1 MSTNSVPDVP
11 FTFTIP
17 PGSHGVSINLHLDG
31 CGPGEWTRE
40 AETTSEGVWRDLT
53 RQGFVL
59 AGNRVVTSDSPEWAV
74 GRNAWRVG
82 EFVKRSARTGQTITV
97 TVHGPPLAPDSART
111 NSRVAA

>member
-40 AETTSEGVWRDLT
+40 AEATSEGVWRDLT

-59 AGNRVVTSDSPEWAV
+59 ADNSITTNPKLPA
-74 GRNAWRVG
+74 GRNAHRVG
-82 EFVKRSARTGQTITV
+82 MFVKRSARTGQTITV